1 MKPASDLALLFVMMA
16 LPKGQDAAQVGGSAK
31 SPFRLLKWL
40 APMVGRVHVVATDGA
55 PSGLPANCSGRIIR
69 LRYARLFIRSLL
81 QSFMIGL
88 HLALNRKRYDIV
100 QSHHPHL
107 SAGIAVVRKLGLW
120 RGTFVLKAHGTAVP
134 EIRTN
139 DHKGLRGFLLS
150 LNAKVLH
157 QNDVFALR
165 EADFVICSSKYQMA
179 EMRALYGVPDSKLV
193 VIYNGF
199 DPDVRADAV
208 KSRTAKK
215 RRMVFC
221 GRVVPKKNA
230 PYAIDL
236 FSRLRAAGIVDGL
249 DLIMGH
255 QNKIENRDAC
265 LAILDAARTDPQIKV
280 HFDLTE
286 TELYQ
291 LFSRATLGVVPSIG
305 YESIPSVIYE
315 IASCGTPVFATG
327 QWGIPEVLPERY
339 QLTLDMDRDVDR
351 VMQVF
356 HLGLDDTAHA
366 VWSEN
371 YRYDRLANQY
381 IELYSK
387 GTSS

>member
-1 MKPASDLALLFVMMA
+1 MKPAIDLTMLFVMMA
-16 LPKGQDAAQVGGSAK
+16 APYGQDAAQVGGSAK

-40 APMVGRVHVVATDGA
+40 APMVGRVHVVATDGD
-55 PSGLPANCSGRIIR
+55 PSGLPANSTGKIIR

-81 QSFMIGL
+81 QSFIIGL
-88 HLALNRKRYDIV
+88 HLALNRKRYDVV

-107 SAGIAVVRKLGLW
+107 SAGIALVRKLGLW

-134 EIRTN
+134 EVRTN
-139 DHKGLRGFLLS
+139 DHNGLRGLLLS

-157 QNDVFALR
+157 RNDVFALR

-179 EMRALYGVPDSKLV
+179 EMRALYRVPDNRLV

-199 DPDVRADAV
+199 DPNVRAEAV
-208 KSRTAKK
+208 KTGAAKN

-221 GRVVPKKNA
+221 GRVVSKKNA
-230 PYAIDL
+230 PYAIGL
-236 FSRLRAAGIVDGL
+236 YSRLREAGIVEGL
-249 DLIMGH
+249 DLVLGH
-255 QNKIENRDAC
+255 KDKIENRGAY
-265 LAILDAARTDPQIKV
+265 LAIRQAAATDPHIEV
-280 HFDLTE
+280 HFDLAE

-305 YESIPSVIYE
+305 YESIPSVVYE

-351 VMQVF
+351 IMQVL
-356 HLGLDDTAHA
+356 HSGPVDAAHA
-366 VWSEN
+366 AWSED
-371 YRYDRLANQY
+371 YRYDRLATQY
-381 IELYSK
+381 TALYSK
-387 GTSS
+387 GIST